1 MSVPGNNITA
11 DETVAE
17 LFRLSLSRLGQL
29 NIPVTPVNY
38 ALVYF
43 YMSGED
49 QLLNEQLD
57 SLFQFPAHWSN
68 EQANNLFNTYICEC
82 SENHSEQHNELRE
95 ELLSTVTNVLG
106 TLVDLVGKTASSN
119 ASLDGHMQNLSVCKD
134 PVKVLKIAAQIVAET
149 QSFINQTSKFEESLQ
164 ESTMEI
170 KFLKHELD
178 DARKQATV
186 DALTGL
192 NNRRGFDLTLQEFI
206 QLSSVTSRPFCLILI
221 DIDHFK
227 VINDTYGHLVGDKV
241 LVGLAKVLFKQM
253 RASDY
258 LARYGGEEFA
268 VLMPNTSSDE
278 AYLLADNMRKSIE
291 KLRIKHIKTGQQI
304 GQITISAG
312 LASYL
317 KADGAL
323 EVIDRCD
330 NALYQAKS
338 SGRNNVTRAN

>member
-1 MSVPGNNITA
+1 MSVPGNNITVN
-11 DETVAE
+11 ETVAE

-57 SLFQFPAHWSN
+57 ILFQSPSNWSN
-68 EQANNLFNTYICEC
+68 QQANNLFNTYICEC
-82 SENHSEQHNELRE
+82 SEAQAEPSNDFRE
-95 ELLSTVTNVLG
+95 ALLSTVTNVLG
-106 TLVDLVGKTASSN
+106 TLVDLVGKTATSN
-119 ASLDGHMQNLSVCKD
+119 ASLDEHMQNLSFCKD
-134 PVKVLKIAAQIVAET
+134 PAEVLKIAANIVMET
-149 QSFINQTSKFEESLQ
+149 RSFIDQTSKFEESLQ

-178 DARKQATV
+178 DARKQASI

-192 NNRRGFDLTLQEFI
+192 NNRRGFDLTLQELI
-206 QLSSVTSRPFCLILI
+206 NISSVTSRPFCLILI
-221 DIDHFK
+221 DVDHFK

-268 VLMPNTSSDE
+268 VLMPKTSLDE
-278 AYLLADNMRKSIE
+278 AFLLAENMRKSIE

-304 GQITISAG
+304 GQITISIG
-312 LASYL
+312 LASYHS
-317 KADGAL
+317 ADGAL
-323 EVIDRCD
+323 EIIDRCD

-338 SGRNNVTRAN
+338 SGRNKVTRAD